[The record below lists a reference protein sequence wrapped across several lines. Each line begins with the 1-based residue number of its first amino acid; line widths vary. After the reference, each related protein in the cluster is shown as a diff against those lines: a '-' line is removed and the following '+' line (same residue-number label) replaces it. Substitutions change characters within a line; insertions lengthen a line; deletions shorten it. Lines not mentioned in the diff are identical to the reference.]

1 MATYLAEAELADPKL
16 VHEPVMRSLNV
27 ADTITTGEGGGSPAR
42 GIMIAALISAPFWA
56 LVAFTIY
63 LLL

>member
-16 VHEPVMRSLNV
+16 VHEPVMRLNV

-42 GIMIAALISAPFWA
+42 GIMIAALISTPFWA
-56 LVAFTIY
+56 LVAFTLY